1 MNKNEG
7 TKKERG
13 CMLTGALVL
22 SMLGA
27 LFNAFISGAFTI
39 VNTPARMNQLDY
51 WLSLVCFLA
60 SVYAIFCCYNAF
72 KMRKKAAFGLIAM
85 AAVIAVDFLLEVFL
99 LPPTNDAAKSG
110 AGWMLIMVI
119 GCILTSAVI
128 AFYIKKME

>member
-39 VNTPARMNQLDY
+39 VNTPARMNQLEY

-60 SVYAIFCCYNAF
+60 SAYAIFCCYNAF

-99 LPPTNDAAKSG
+99 LPPTDDAAKSG

-119 GCILTSAVI
+119 GCIFCGVVI
-128 AFYIKKME
+128 AFHIKKME